1 MKSFISKSFQ
11 ILIVLIGVSFITFT
25 LTYLAPGDPAEIM
38 LTDSGN
44 IPSPELLAKVRAELG
59 LDKPFLIQ
67 YKVWL
72 LKVLKGDLGM
82 SFSLKVPVFTKL
94 ISSFLITLKLSVAS
108 FVLMLIISIP
118 LGFISAL
125 NRNKII
131 DYIIRG
137 FSFLGISVPNFWMG
151 LIFLSIFGV
160 KLGWVP
166 IIGGTDNIKALI
178 LPAVTLALAM
188 SSKYTR
194 QIRIIVLEE
203 LKQEYIVASK
213 IRGLSKRTIIFKQ
226 LLPNVMLPIMTLLG
240 VTVGNLIS
248 GTAIIEIVY
257 NWPGMGNLA
266 IKAISAH
273 DYPLIQG
280 YVLFIALFYM
290 IVNLAV
296 DFSYKFLDPRVK
308 E

>member
-1 MKSFISKSFQ
+1 M
-11 ILIVLIGVSFITFT
+11 
-25 LTYLAPGDPAEIM
+25 
-38 LTDSGN
+38 
-44 IPSPELLAKVRAELG
+44 AKVRAELG

-94 ISSFLITLKLSVAS
+94 ISSFLITLKLSVVS
-108 FVLMLIISIP
+108 FVLMLLISIP

-137 FSFLGISVPNFWMG
+137 FSFLGISIPSFWMG

>member
-1 MKSFISKSFQ
+1 MAFKGFKGRF
-11 ILIVLIGVSFITFT
+11 
-25 LTYLAPGDPAEIM
+25 
-38 LTDSGN
+38 GN
-44 IPSPELLAKVRAELG
+44 V
-59 LDKPFLIQ
+59 
-67 YKVWL
+67 L
-72 LKVLKGDLGM
+72 LKP
-82 SFSLKVPVFTKL
+82 LKVPVFTKL
-94 ISSFLITLKLSVAS
+94 ISSFLITLKLSVVS
-108 FVLMLIISIP
+108 FVLMLLISIP

-137 FSFLGISVPNFWMG
+137 FSFLGISIPSFWMG

>member
-25 LTYLAPGDPAEIM
+25 LTYLAPGDLAEIM

-59 LDKPFLIQ
+59 LNKPFLIQ

-94 ISSFLITLKLSVAS
+94 ISSFLITLKLSVVS
-108 FVLMLIISIP
+108 FVLMLLISIP

-137 FSFLGISVPNFWMG
+137 FSFLGISIPSFWMG

>member
-38 LTDSGN
+38 LIDSGN

-94 ISSFLITLKLSVAS
+94 ISSFLITLKLSVVS
-108 FVLMLIISIP
+108 FVLMLLISIP

-137 FSFLGISVPNFWMG
+137 FSFLGISIPSFWMG

>member
-1 MKSFISKSFQ
+1 
-11 ILIVLIGVSFITFT
+11 
-25 LTYLAPGDPAEIM
+25 M
-38 LTDSGN
+38 L
-44 IPSPELLAKVRAELG
+44 L
-59 LDKPFLIQ
+59 
-67 YKVWL
+67 
-72 LKVLKGDLGM
+72 
-82 SFSLKVPVFTKL
+82 
-94 ISSFLITLKLSVAS
+94 
-108 FVLMLIISIP
+108 ISIP

-137 FSFLGISVPNFWMG
+137 FSFLGISIPSFWMG

-257 NWPGMGNLA
+257 NWPGMGNLC
-266 IKAISAH
+266 
-273 DYPLIQG
+273 L
-280 YVLFIALFYM
+280 
-290 IVNLAV
+290 
-296 DFSYKFLDPRVK
+296 
-308 E
+308 

>member
-25 LTYLAPGDPAEIM
+25 LTYLAPGDLAEIM

-94 ISSFLITLKLSVAS
+94 ISSFLITLKLSVVS
-108 FVLMLIISIP
+108 FVLMLLISIP

-131 DYIIRG
+131 DYIIRD
-137 FSFLGISVPNFWMG
+137 FSFLGISIPSFWMG

-213 IRGLSKRTIIFKQ
+213 IRGLNKRTIIFKQ

>member
-1 MKSFISKSFQ
+1 MKSFINKSFQ
-11 ILIVLIGVSFITFT
+11 ILIVLIGISFITFT

-38 LTDSGN
+38 LADSGN

-67 YKVWL
+67 YKVWF
-72 LKVLKGDLGM
+72 LKVLSGDLGV
-82 SFSLKVPVFTKL
+82 SFSLKAPVFTKL
-94 ISSFLITLKLSVAS
+94 ISSFIITLKLSVAA
-108 FVLMLIISIP
+108 FILMLILSIP
-118 LGFISAL
+118 LGFLSAL
-125 NRNKII
+125 NKNKVI
-131 DYIIRG
+131 DYVIRG
-137 FSFLGISVPNFWMG
+137 VSFLGISVPSFWMG

-166 IIGGTDNIKALI
+166 VVGGTDNIKALI
-178 LPAVTLALAM
+178 LPAITLALAM
-188 SSKYTR
+188 SSKYAR

-203 LKQEYIVASK
+203 LKQEYIIASK
-213 IRGLSKRTIIFKQ
+213 IRGLSRKTIIFKQ

-266 IKAISAH
+266 IKAIFAH

-290 IVNLAV
+290 LVNFVV

>member
-25 LTYLAPGDPAEIM
+25 LTYLAPGDSAEIM

-94 ISSFLITLKLSVAS
+94 ISSFLITLKLSVVS
-108 FVLMLIISIP
+108 FVLMLLISIP

-137 FSFLGISVPNFWMG
+137 FSFLGISIPSFWMG

>member
-1 MKSFISKSFQ
+1 
-11 ILIVLIGVSFITFT
+11 
-25 LTYLAPGDPAEIM
+25 
-38 LTDSGN
+38 
-44 IPSPELLAKVRAELG
+44 
-59 LDKPFLIQ
+59 
-67 YKVWL
+67 
-72 LKVLKGDLGM
+72 M
-82 SFSLKVPVFTKL
+82 S
-94 ISSFLITLKLSVAS
+94 
-108 FVLMLIISIP
+108 
-118 LGFISAL
+118 
-125 NRNKII
+125 
-131 DYIIRG
+131 
-137 FSFLGISVPNFWMG
+137 
-151 LIFLSIFGV
+151 SIFGV

>member
-1 MKSFISKSFQ
+1 M
-11 ILIVLIGVSFITFT
+11 
-25 LTYLAPGDPAEIM
+25 
-38 LTDSGN
+38 
-44 IPSPELLAKVRAELG
+44 
-59 LDKPFLIQ
+59 
-67 YKVWL
+67 
-72 LKVLKGDLGM
+72 
-82 SFSLKVPVFTKL
+82 
-94 ISSFLITLKLSVAS
+94 
-108 FVLMLIISIP
+108 
-118 LGFISAL
+118 
-125 NRNKII
+125 
-131 DYIIRG
+131 
-137 FSFLGISVPNFWMG
+137 
-151 LIFLSIFGV
+151 IFLSIFGV